1 MRVIKCDRCGSIYK
15 NNDPKRLLIYR
26 KINERPL
33 DICGEC
39 DKRIREF
46 LDNKIE
52 SENDVSDRNVGDMG
66 RVTNEHNQDS

>member
-15 NNDPKRLLIYR
+15 NNDPERLLIYR

-46 LDNKIE
+46 LDNKAE
-52 SENDVSDRNVGDMG
+52 SEDQ
-66 RVTNEHNQDS
+66 E